1 MSNIKCKKGDILVLL
16 NPVTQQ
22 KEWVNPYNLPIYVNN
37 EKRLLG
43 DVIKEQDE
51 LKKEIKDFNNEY
63 LKFKEDVLASQ
74 TDNLSLF
81 NKMNN
86 TIETLLKKVNK
97 LENQVSTLLSINE

>member
-22 KEWVNPYNLPIYVNN
+22 KEWVNPYNLPIYVDN

-43 DVIKEQDE
+43 DVIKEHDE
-51 LKKEIKDFNNEY
+51 LKKEMKELNNEL
-63 LKFKEDVLASQ
+63 LKFKDDSLKIQS
-74 TDNLSLF
+74 DNLTLF

-86 TIETLLKKVNK
+86 TIEILLNKINK
-97 LENQVSTLLSINE
+97 LENEVSTLLSMNE